1 MLDDRAKSSHHPNG
15 IVVKLD
21 GTREVGQSRLDLDLR
36 GVNRKGESHTDRVVG
51 FLLERI
57 H

>member
-1 MLDDRAKSSHHPNG
+1 MALGGQPR
-15 IVVKLD
+15 LD
-21 GTREVGQSRLDLDLR
+21 GDLR
-36 GVNRKGESHTDRVVG
+36 GVNRKGESRTDSVVD